1 MAKPLSINLRER
13 VVKRALAGE
22 SIRDIGSL
30 FGISP
35 SAVSK

>member
-1 MAKPLSINLRER
+1 MAKPLSIDLRER
-13 VVKRALAGE
+13 VLAGE